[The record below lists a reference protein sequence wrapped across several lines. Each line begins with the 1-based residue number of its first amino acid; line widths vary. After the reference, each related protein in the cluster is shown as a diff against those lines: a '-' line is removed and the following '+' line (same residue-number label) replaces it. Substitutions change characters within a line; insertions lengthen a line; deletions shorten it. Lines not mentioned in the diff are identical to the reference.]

1 MKIVAAALGTCAVLK
16 GGEGISLG
24 LIDDNGG
31 PVEVT
36 VSAPDAGAIAMT
48 LPRLLSDSLR
58 QKYSDE
64 SLRYVFP
71 LDRWQI
77 ERASDGRQVIVTLS
91 TGQGFEVSFAM
102 RPDMCRSLA
111 NALQGSGEIRL
122 LRVPS

>member
-1 MKIVAAALGTCAVLK
+1 MKIVASSLGTCAVLK
-16 GGEGISLG
+16 GGDSISLG

-31 PVEVT
+31 AVEVT
-36 VSAPDAGAIAMT
+36 VSAPDACAIAMT
-48 LPRLLSDSLR
+48 LPRLLSDSLK

-71 LDRWQI
+71 LDRWQV

-91 TGQGFEVSFAM
+91 TGQGFEVSFAT
-102 RPDMCRSLA
+102 RPDMCQSLA
-111 NALQGSGEIRL
+111 DALQGSGEIRL